1 MKAAIL
7 DLLKRT
13 DAPLSGQA
21 ISARLGIS
29 RVAVWKHICRMREA
43 GLDIQSGPKGYRLVS
58 LADTPLPWI
67 FGGRSARVHHYPELR
82 STMDKAQE
90 LARSG
95 CPDFSV
101 VVTDQQ
107 TLGRGRLQRNW
118 QSQSGGLYFTMILRP
133 RLAPSEGPL
142 INLAA
147 ALDMAAT
154 LRDTYGIEARVKWP
168 NDVLAG
174 EGKIAGILSQMAA
187 EADRVH
193 YICLGIGV
201 NINNSTTGITP
212 PAVSVAELIGR
223 AGSRAVVLSGF
234 CDRFE
239 HRMKT
244 LSPSAVVAEWKAGA
258 ITLGRQVKVQILNE
272 TIEGQAVDMDDQGGL
287 IVVLPDGTRRTMVY
301 GDCFHVAKDT

>member
-1 MKAAIL
+1 M
-7 DLLKRT
+7 
-13 DAPLSGQA
+13 
-21 ISARLGIS
+21 
-29 RVAVWKHICRMREA
+29 
-43 GLDIQSGPKGYRLVS
+43 DIQSGPKGYRLVS

-101 VVTDQQ
+101 VVTDLQ

-154 LRDTYGIEARVKWP
+154 LRDTYVSR
-168 NDVLAG
+168 
-174 EGKIAGILSQMAA
+174 
-187 EADRVH
+187 
-193 YICLGIGV
+193 
-201 NINNSTTGITP
+201 
-212 PAVSVAELIGR
+212 PA
-223 AGSRAVVLSGF
+223 
-234 CDRFE
+234 
-239 HRMKT
+239 
-244 LSPSAVVAEWKAGA
+244 
-258 ITLGRQVKVQILNE
+258 
-272 TIEGQAVDMDDQGGL
+272 
-287 IVVLPDGTRRTMVY
+287 
-301 GDCFHVAKDT
+301 